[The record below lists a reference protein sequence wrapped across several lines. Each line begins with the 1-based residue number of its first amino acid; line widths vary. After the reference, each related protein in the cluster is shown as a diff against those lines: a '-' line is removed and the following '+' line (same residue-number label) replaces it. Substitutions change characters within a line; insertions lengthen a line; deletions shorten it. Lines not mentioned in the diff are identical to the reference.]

1 MHFRGIAAF
10 VLFAQASATES
21 SAGPA
26 PTEASQPAPGAAEG
40 EAPGAA
46 GDASAADVDVRSVGT
61 LRGQLESDMAELGRL
76 ANDARKD
83 ENIGRAACVL
93 QREERAKEV
102 MELATGELL
111 VLQDDA
117 ATAQQRKFAA
127 EKLAAAA
134 DRLHKLVEEA
144 KACRGELAPED
155 QDDDTKTDMGATQ
168 TIPVADPTV
177 GPPSNQPQLPPPP
190 VDDTRPPSVAS
201 PTF

>member
-1 MHFRGIAAF
+1 MRIRGIVSAVLLLAF
-10 VLFAQASATES
+10 VGYGFDVGANESPAEPAEAPAEEATP
-21 SAGPA
+21 ADA
-26 PTEASQPAPGAAEG
+26 PTET
-40 EAPGAA
+40 
-46 GDASAADVDVRSVGT
+46 DVDTRSVGS
-61 LRGQLESDMAELGRL
+61 LRGQLEADMGTLGKL

-102 MELATGELL
+102 MELATGEILI
-111 VLQDDA
+111 LQDGS
-117 ATAQQRKFAA
+117 TTPQQRKFAA

-155 QDDDTKTDMGATQ
+155 QDDDTKNDMGQTQ
-168 TIPVADPTV
+168 TIPIADPTA